1 MGYIGRNSVV
11 GLRRRRCRSGL
22 WRLLLLGRLLLLLW
36 GRLLDAACWSGS
48 G

>member
-11 GLRRRRCRSGL
+11 GRRRCRSGL
-22 WRLLLLGRLLLLLW
+22 WRLLLLGRLLLLLLW
-36 GRLLDAACWSGS
+36 GRLLNAAGCSGS